1 MELSNHQPGTSGLV
15 EKIAQHLR
23 DYPYNLRH
31 ARKLMRHFR
40 ASAEEVEQALNRIA
54 APTALPID
62 PEDTT
67 DKVLLHFLRYP
78 GDMIDM
84 RRVMRQLRASEGE
97 VQQAFEKLE
106 TYIVEGGEG
115 VAHAGTDKK

>member
-1 MELSNHQPGTSGLV
+1 MDSPDRPHVPSDLADE
-15 EKIAQHLR
+15 IAQHLR
-23 DYPYNLRH
+23 HYPCDIRH
-31 ARKLMRHFR
+31 VRKLMRHFH
-40 ASAEEVEQALNRIA
+40 ASATDAEQAINKIA
-54 APTALPID
+54 VPSTLQID
-62 PEDTT
+62 PEDTA

-84 RRVMRQLRASEGE
+84 RRVMRQLHASEGE

-115 VAHAGTDKK
+115 VVHAGTDKK